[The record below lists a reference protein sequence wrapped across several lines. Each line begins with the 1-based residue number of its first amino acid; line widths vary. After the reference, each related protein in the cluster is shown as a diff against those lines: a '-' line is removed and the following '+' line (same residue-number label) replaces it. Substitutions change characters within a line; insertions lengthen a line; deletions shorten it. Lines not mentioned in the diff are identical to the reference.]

1 MASNEAS
8 QAHTHDSTRPAKTEA
23 GGGTAC
29 KKLRQSHRIQTMG
42 PQTST
47 HTHTHKLILRV
58 AMRAGKKEKQ
68 HFVGAKGNRLGVY
81 LFVMLFNGFP
91 ILIAHNQ

>member
-23 GGGTAC
+23 EGGTAC

-47 HTHTHKLILRV
+47 HTHPQINLTRGHASWKK
-58 AMRAGKKEKQ
+58 GKTALCWRKK
-68 HFVGAKGNRLGVY
+68 K
-81 LFVMLFNGFP
+81 
-91 ILIAHNQ
+91 